1 MSCKKRCS
9 FLFNALLFVV
19 LIGVASM
26 AFSAAPECRTLAE
39 GNYCVYEGKVRSFYV
54 KSNNLMLICFDA
66 TFDPAIAVSVG
77 FNV

>member
-1 MSCKKRCS
+1 MHLTNLVF
-9 FLFNALLFVV
+9 FLTLSG
-19 LIGVASM
+19 IASI
-26 AFSAAPECRTLAE
+26 AFSAAQECRTLAD